1 MRYISWIITLPIAVL
16 AVLFAI
22 SNTETVELRL
32 WPLEGSLSTFGFLAV
47 YVGLVV
53 GFLLGGFVAWLSG
66 ARSRRRARRQAAQ
79 LAVLTDEVRRHR
91 ERQAAA
97 EDEAARA
104 AESSRLAVASR
115 AASDVA
121 RLEGPGPAA
130 TAAAEHR

>member
-1 MRYISWIITLPIAVL
+1 MRYISWIITLPVAVL

-22 SNTETVELRL
+22 SNKEAIQLRL
-32 WPLEGSLSTFGFLAV
+32 WPLEGTLTTYGFLPF
-47 YVGLVV
+47 YVALVL
-53 GFLLGGFVAWLSG
+53 GFLLGGFITWLSG
-66 ARSRRRARRQAAQ
+66 ARYRRRARRRAAQ
-79 LAVLTDEVRRHR
+79 LAVLTEEVRRHR

-121 RLEGPGPAA
+121 RLEGPGE
-130 TAAAEHR
+130 AAAERR